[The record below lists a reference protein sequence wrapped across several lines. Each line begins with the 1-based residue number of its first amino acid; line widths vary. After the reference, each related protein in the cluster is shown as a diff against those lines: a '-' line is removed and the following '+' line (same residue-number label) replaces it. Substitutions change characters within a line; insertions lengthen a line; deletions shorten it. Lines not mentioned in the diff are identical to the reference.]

1 MTQDEFKKETHKI
14 LSDFI
19 TETENDLGDITASIK
34 CTMVQFIMNTRRA
47 LNIVSKINGGYVT
60 PADIIECQIQELRR
74 CVTDLSQHE
83 GFIKNHKE
91 GLQ

>member
-1 MTQDEFKKETHKI
+1 MNQEEWKQETHNI
-14 LSDFI
+14 LSKFLA
-19 TETENDLGDITASIK
+19 ETADNTDDITASVK

-60 PADIIECQIQELRR
+60 PADIIEAQIQELRR
-74 CVTDLSQHE
+74 CIVDLSQHE
-83 GFIKNHKE
+83 SFINNHKE